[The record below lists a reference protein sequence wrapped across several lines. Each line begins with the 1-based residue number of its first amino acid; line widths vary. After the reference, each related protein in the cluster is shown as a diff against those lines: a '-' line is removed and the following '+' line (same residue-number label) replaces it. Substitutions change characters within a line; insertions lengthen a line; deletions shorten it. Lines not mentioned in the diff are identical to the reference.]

1 MAFPDAALAE
11 PMAGCLY
18 VPMAVYSRQSDFR
31 AIERLTLAD
40 RVFDQIVE
48 AIVQGRIAPGE
59 TINEVSLSVR
69 LGVSRAPLRE
79 AIVRLEAKGLVHR
92 VPHVGT
98 RVIDLR
104 LQDLEELFAIREGLE
119 GMAARLAA
127 AAMSDD
133 DLDALAL
140 SLEAHRRQPD
150 VASGT
155 AYYQAGGDQDFHF
168 RIASGSNNRRLFR
181 LLCEDMYSLLRIY
194 RFRSST
200 TPGRARQA
208 YKEHQVIL
216 AALRRRDADAAED
229 AMRKHVR
236 LSWSNTEA
244 RLKAGGSFLKDAAS

>member
-1 MAFPDAALAE
+1 M
-11 PMAGCLY
+11 
-18 VPMAVYSRQSDFR
+18 VVYSRQSDIR
-31 AIERLTLAD
+31 AIERVTLAD
-40 RVFDQIVE
+40 RAFDNIVE

-59 TINEVSLSVR
+59 TINEVNLSSQ

-79 AIVRLEAKGLVHR
+79 AIVRLEAKGLIHR
-92 VPHVGT
+92 VPHMGA

-133 DLDALAL
+133 ELDTLER
-140 SLEAHRRQPD
+140 SLDAHRRQPD

-155 AYYQAGGDQDFHF
+155 AYYQPGGDQDFHF
-168 RIASGSNNRRLFR
+168 RIARGSNNQRLFR
-181 LLCEDMYSLLRIY
+181 LLCEDMYSLLRVY

-208 YKEHQVIL
+208 YKEHQEIL
-216 AALRRRDADAAED
+216 AALRRRDADAAEK
-229 AMRKHVR
+229 AMRRHVR

-244 RLKAGGSFLKDAAS
+244 RLNAGGSFTKDAAS

>member
-1 MAFPDAALAE
+1 
-11 PMAGCLY
+11 
-18 VPMAVYSRQSDFR
+18 MAVYSRQQADIR
-31 AIERLTLAD
+31 VVERVTLAD
-40 RVFDQIVE
+40 RAFDQIVE

-59 TINEVSLSVR
+59 AINEVTLSAR

-79 AIVRLEAKGLVHR
+79 AMVRLEAKGLILR
-92 VPHVGT
+92 VPHVGA

-104 LQDLEELFAIREGLE
+104 LQDLQELFAIREGLE

-127 AAMSDD
+127 ATMSDD
-133 DLDALAL
+133 DLDALER

-155 AYYQAGGDQDFHF
+155 AYYQARGDQDFHF

-181 LLCEDMYSLLRIY
+181 LLCEDMYSLMRVY

-208 YKEHQVIL
+208 YKEHQEIL
-216 AALRRRDADAAED
+216 GALRHRDANAAEK
-229 AMRKHVR
+229 AMRRHIR

-244 RLKAGGSFLKDAAS
+244 RLKAGGSFPKDAAS